1 MLNEDEKHY
10 TQNISEEESVH
21 IKTTTDIDL
30 VTTLFEVRKHTGA
43 VPTHM
48 HGNLQAQH
56 DRLETQTHT

>member
-1 MLNEDEKHY
+1 MKMKNT

-21 IKTTTDIDL
+21 IKTTTVIDL
-30 VTTLFEVRKHTGA
+30 VTTLFEVRKHSGV

-48 HGNLQAQH
+48 HSNLQAQH

>member
-1 MLNEDEKHY
+1 MLNEDAKHY
-10 TQNISEEESVH
+10 TQNISEEKRVH

-30 VTTLFEVRKHTGA
+30 VTTLFEVRKHSGA

-48 HGNLQAQH
+48 HSNLQAQH